1 MSNLPLSSAATAA
14 ALPLPT
20 ARPSRR
26 LEVVAAPQP
35 RRRPRRLYGIVAV
48 AGAVAIGAAQMG
60 LSILTTQGSYEV
72 AQLTREQRD
81 LTYQK
86 QILNDD
92 VAGLNSPQFLAA
104 NAAALGMVIAE
115 SPNYLRLSDGAVLGT
130 GAAALGGSSIDVLGR
145 PAVPN
150 ALIADSPLVTA
161 PGSTVGGQPVVAEE
175 PAPEAVAPDATAPVA
190 GALETPTPPPVTD
203 GLPVPRTH

>member
-1 MSNLPLSSAATAA
+1 MSTLPFDSAAATAA
-14 ALPLPT
+14 ALPRPT
-20 ARPSRR
+20 ERPARR
-26 LEVVAAPQP
+26 LEVVAAPKP
-35 RRRPRRLYGIVAV
+35 RRRPRLLYGIVAV
-48 AGAVAIGAAQMG
+48 AGALTIGAAQMG

-72 AQLTREQRD
+72 SQLTREQRD

-86 QILNDD
+86 QILIDD

-104 NAAALGMVIAE
+104 NASALGMVIAE

-130 GAAALGGSSIDVLGR
+130 GEAAPGASTIDALGR

-161 PGSTVGGQPVVAEE
+161 PTATIEGVPVVEPPAADAATPGAE
-175 PAPEAVAPDATAPVA
+175 T
-190 GALETPTPPPVTD
+190 GTPTPPPVTD

>member
-1 MSNLPLSSAATAA
+1 MNALPLSSVATAT
-14 ALPLPT
+14 ALPSYTPRPT
-20 ARPSRR
+20 RR

-35 RRRPRRLYGIVAV
+35 RRRPRRLYGIIAV
-48 AGAVAIGAAQMG
+48 AGAVAIGAVQMG

-86 QILNDD
+86 QILTDD

-104 NAAALGMVIAE
+104 NASALGMVIAE
-115 SPNYLRLSDGAVLGT
+115 SPSYLRLSDGAVLGT
-130 GAAALGGSSIDVLGR
+130 GAASLGGSTIDALGR
-145 PAVPN
+145 ASVPN
-150 ALIADSPLVTA
+150 ALIAEAPLVTA
-161 PGSTVGGQPVVAEE
+161 PSTTIGGAPVEAEE
-175 PAPEAVAPDATAPVA
+175 SAATAPDATAPVA
-190 GALETPTPPPVTD
+190 AAPESPTPPPVTD